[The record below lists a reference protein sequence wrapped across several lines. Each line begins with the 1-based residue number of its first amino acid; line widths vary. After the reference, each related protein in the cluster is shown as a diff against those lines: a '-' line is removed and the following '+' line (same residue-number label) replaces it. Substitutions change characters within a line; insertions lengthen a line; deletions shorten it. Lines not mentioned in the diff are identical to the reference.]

1 MSLEVLIECFIAKA
15 RNDSSGFAV
24 WFLPRSNVPMAV
36 VQHEEIERISDLSQ
50 LHDRS
55 GFVMAPFFVSKQNPI
70 LLLSPKGLLQGEDEI
85 ARYVGDSNESYDF
98 TNSSSDENFVETPK
112 QEFIS
117 QCSNAIE
124 LIRKGEMDK
133 VVLSR
138 QKFMRRQDSQPSPGR
153 LLLLLKANHP
163 AAFNSLFYTPATGWW
178 MGGSPELLLRGSA
191 GEYETMA
198 LAGTRAHFAQTST
211 SPWPEKEQLEQKFVS
226 DYVIEKLRAG
236 GITDIRCSVPFTRRA
251 GIIEHICT
259 EISFK
264 SGNAAKLLQALHPTP
279 AVCGMPADIAN
290 DFILKTE
297 KHNRAYYSG
306 FLGMLNINGQTDVYV
321 NLRCM
326 KLLDEGNLL
335 YAGAGITAGSEP
347 EREWMETEMKMAGMG
362 RIE

>member
-1 MSLEVLIECFIAKA
+1 MSLEVLIERFIAKA

-24 WFLPRSNVPMAV
+24 WFLPGSNVPMAV
-36 VQHEEIERISDLSQ
+36 VNQGELERIGDLSQ
-50 LHDRS
+50 LQDRS

-70 LLLSPKGLLQGEDEI
+70 LLLSPEGLLQGEDEI

-98 TNSSSDENFVETPK
+98 TNNSSDENFVETPK

-138 QKFMRRQDSQPSPGR
+138 QKFVGRHADSSPSGLFQR
-153 LLLLLKANHP
+153 LKSKYP
-163 AAFNSLFYTPATGWW
+163 DAFVSLFYTPATGWW
-178 MGGSPELLLRGSA
+178 MLATPELLLRGRE
-191 GEYETMA
+191 GEYQTMA
-198 LAGTRAHFAQTST
+198 LAGTRARVAQPSVL
-211 SPWPEKEQLEQKFVS
+211 PWPEKEQLEQKFVT
-226 DYVIEKLRAG
+226 DYIIEKLVNNDAN
-236 GITDIRCSVPFTRRA
+236 DIRCSVPFTRSA
-251 GIIEHICT
+251 GTIEHICT

-264 SGNAAKLLQALHPTP
+264 SGNAAKLLQAIHPTP

-326 KLLDEGNLL
+326 KLLGEGNLL
-335 YAGAGITAGSEP
+335 FAGAGITAGSVP
-347 EREWMETEMKMAGMG
+347 EREWHETEMKMAGMG
-362 RIE
+362 RIQ